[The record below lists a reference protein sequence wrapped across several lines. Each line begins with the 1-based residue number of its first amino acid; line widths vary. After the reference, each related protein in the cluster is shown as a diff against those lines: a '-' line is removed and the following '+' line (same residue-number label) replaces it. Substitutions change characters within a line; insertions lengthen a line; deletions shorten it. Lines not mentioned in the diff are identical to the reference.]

1 MYLICYYYVEL
12 KFISQYQI
20 VMNTID
26 PDRKVADLVEQHP
39 QTWEVF
45 RSYGCPDMRKGFFSL
60 MARIMSIRNAARI
73 HRIPLNELISD
84 LKAVIANTKTLTD
97 NE

>member
-1 MYLICYYYVEL
+1 
-12 KFISQYQI
+12 
-20 VMNTID
+20 MNSID

-45 RSYGCPDMRKGFFSL
+45 RSYGCPDMREGFFSL

-73 HRIPLNELISD
+73 HRIPLNELMRD
-84 LKAVIANTKTLTD
+84 LQDATTST
-97 NE
+97 EP